1 MRNKEDNIFDK
12 IFRDKLSGLEVTPGI
27 HNWEMIDAQLKS
39 DKPNRWLLLT
49 KVMGVAATLTFLAAA
64 YVLFSNYNSNN
75 STNNIAI
82 VGDQNLHTTSYLAYT
97 LGTSSQPQVIIK
109 EIYKEVPVEKLV
121 TTVEYIVK
129 EIPVEVEVPVEV
141 RVPYPVETAASN
153 NPEALAAIIID
164 PKISK
169 NSAREKV
176 DVVNTLPTIDN
187 NYNLL
192 ANNKSIVSLEDRT
205 EAFDAQKLAE
215 IVQALNRSK
224 RTVSA
229 SNGSMMALT
238 GAVPSFES
246 SHLSNKELADNIINS
261 KMNNNNGFH
270 FGATSAFNNTW
281 ILSKKGA
288 ISNSE
293 NEIGYKPYY
302 GGQYGV
308 TMGYN
313 FGNNY
318 GLQLDWIINS
328 DHGQNFS
335 EVINGK
341 ETTSSIKLNYMHIPV
356 LFKYKWNQFSQL
368 TKKPVILNYIFG
380 VQYSALKSVASQVDD
395 SVISLSDLQRDHD
408 WGVVIGL
415 DYDIFLSRNYYVSVG
430 ARSTYGSDFGSF
442 GPMFNKTA
450 STKTDNLS
458 VGLTASMNYM
468 FGAKN

>member
-12 IFRDKLSGLEVTPGI
+12 IFRDKLTGLETTPGV
-27 HNWEMIDAQLKS
+27 HNWEIIDAQLKS
-39 DKPNRWLLLT
+39 DKPNRWLMLT

-64 YVLFSNYNSNN
+64 YVLFSNYNNTN
-75 STNNIAI
+75 QTNNIAI
-82 VGDQNLHTTSYLAYT
+82 VGDQNLHSTSYLAYT
-97 LGTSSQPQVIIK
+97 LGTNTQPQVIIK

-129 EIPVEVEVPVEV
+129 EVPVEVPVEV
-141 RVPYPVETAASN
+141 RVPYAVEVPAS
-153 NPEALAAIIID
+153 NPEALAAITID
-164 PKISK
+164 PKIAKSK
-169 NSAREKV
+169 IRDNSA
-176 DVVNTLPTIDN
+176 VVSALPSIDN
-187 NYNLL
+187 DFNVL
-192 ANNKSIVSLEDRT
+192 ANNNSVVSLQDKTED
-205 EAFDAQKLAE
+205 FDAQKLAE
-215 IVQALNRSK
+215 IVQALNRSM
-224 RTVSA
+224 RSVGS

-238 GAVPSFES
+238 GAVPSFNNN
-246 SHLSNKELADNIINS
+246 HLSNKELADNIINA
-261 KMNNNNGFH
+261 KMNNTNGFH

-281 ILSKKGA
+281 ILSKKGS

-308 TMGYN
+308 TMGYS
-313 FGNNY
+313 FGNKY
-318 GLQLDWIINS
+318 GLQLDWIMNS
-328 DHGQNFS
+328 NHGQNFS

-442 GPMFNKTA
+442 GPMFNKPA